1 MVRIVSVAQ
10 LLVVVLTGSASA
22 ECARVLWQQTI
33 TPVEIWLINEAHP
46 DVKECSEAL
55 VRKAKFLQSQGWKV
69 GGAVDGARTVTIR
82 EDERRGYLF
91 CLPDTVDP
99 RGPKR

>member
-1 MVRIVSVAQ
+1 MVRIVAVAL
-10 LLVVVLTGSASA
+10 LLVAMLAGSASA
-22 ECARVLWQQTI
+22 ECAWVLWQQTI
-33 TPVEIWLINEAHP
+33 APVEIWFINEAHP
-46 DVKECSEAL
+46 GMKECSEAL
-55 VRKAKFLQSQGWKV
+55 VRQAKFLQSQGWKV
-69 GGAVDGARTVTIR
+69 GGAVDGARSATIR